1 MFAAE
6 AHGVTHTR
14 HPRCAE
20 LERKCRQLWIKAH
33 PTATERAIKVQPTPH
48 NGITSRDACQGK
60 RVVALFKR
68 QEFAFGVDP
77 LDHKDTTMKPSSFL
91 FASLLTLG
99 LFSGAHA
106 QDGQTMNS
114 GPKMGGTASSGT
126 GVKTGQGP
134 LSQPVPPAASSIYNS
149 QQNLQGNPQRPQGAR
164 GPVQTYPSQ
173 QPFGTR

>member
-1 MFAAE
+1 MCS
-6 AHGVTHTR
+6 VRRRTR

-33 PTATERAIKVQPTPH
+33 PTATERARKAQPTQH
-48 NGITSRDACQGK
+48 NGITSRDACQG
-60 RVVALFKR
+60 R
-68 QEFAFGVDP
+68 QEWLRFLSGKNLRLRVDP
-77 LDHKDTTMKPSSFL
+77 LDHKDTTMKPSSFLL

-106 QDGQTMNS
+106 QDGQTINS